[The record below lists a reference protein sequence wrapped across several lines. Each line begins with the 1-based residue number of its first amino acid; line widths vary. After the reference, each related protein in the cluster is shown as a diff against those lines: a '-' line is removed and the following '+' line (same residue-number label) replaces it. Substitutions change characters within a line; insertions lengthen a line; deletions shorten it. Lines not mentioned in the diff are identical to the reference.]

1 MALLYY
7 TRPFLISRFLEDN
20 NISEIKNFEFGGF
33 SEEEEREPYYLGILG
48 LKRLYLGN
56 CSIQKLSGKPF
67 EQLTSLE
74 KLDLINNDLDNE
86 GLGEALHRHPTLRS
100 ITLSGNRLTSVP
112 RMPFSEFPRLQ
123 NMFVSHNRIGSISRE
138 DFAEMT
144 ELEELDLSFNPLEG
158 FPEEDDTFKDSPE
171 LTVARF
177 DHTHLTRLPN
187 ITYLQRLQKLHA
199 DHSRLTHLPQD
210 LCASST
216 ELAVL
221 EIQDNLLTE
230 IPTLSCKH
238 LIDLDLSHNRLHTL
252 HKDLLKGMPLVR
264 AFNLGNN
271 QISTLDDRFFENSID
286 MQDLQLGANSFS
298 SLPRLNFMTHL
309 ERLNV
314 SHNHLTSIP
323 EGTFVDQVKLD
334 FLYLNEND
342 IAYIDPLSFPVNSEL
357 KILNLSLNSRLSEWV
372 LPHGGFQEMAV
383 LHMEELFQLHQVP
396 RVSEIPNVVELHL
409 TYSYHCCIWDQYI
422 GIQAHNITEEE
433 ESGHSIIISYPTA
446 PPPTDPTDLLDS
458 CNIPQD
464 ILDFY
469 FELGIELFVDES
481 CMIHL
486 IFGDENTNIT
496 TVSNNNNQLN
506 PIINR
511 ISSRTS
517 VEIEFRRP
525 RDKILCTPK
534 DPLTPCEHLLEP
546 WLQVF
551 VWIFVVFILIG
562 NGSVLFVGLV
572 SFKKLSLSD
581 LLVCNLAFAGLCLCV
596 YLLSLAI
603 VEVSVVGSS
612 SFLNWQLGS
621 GCNVAGFMLVFY
633 TELSVYV
640 LVVSALERAY
650 SVLRGPCKREKL
662 VGIALGLLGW
672 ILAGLL
678 ALLPMVGVNSYNRL
692 PVCLLSLSHGQAD
705 KIYVGAILVIN
716 LVCFLMILASYV
728 YILIVCKKTKAFRTK
743 RNISLTTIKIAVVTL
758 IFFVCLAP
766 IAILGYM
773 LLANSDFANQ
783 KVATYLLLFV
793 YPLSACVNP
802 FLFAVFSKFFR
813 SRILRRS
820 KVTSDEQTRVQC
832 TQNTAT
838 CESPPH
844 SLDGCGTEHAQNDPV
859 KNRKDSLVTDECKMD
874 YSTFEPSPKTEIE
887 CVKQYVDSGDVI
899 DKMVESDAL

>member
-1 MALLYY
+1 
-7 TRPFLISRFLEDN
+7 
-20 NISEIKNFEFGGF
+20 
-33 SEEEEREPYYLGILG
+33 
-48 LKRLYLGN
+48 
-56 CSIQKLSGKPF
+56 
-67 EQLTSLE
+67 
-74 KLDLINNDLDNE
+74 
-86 GLGEALHRHPTLRS
+86 
-100 ITLSGNRLTSVP
+100 
-112 RMPFSEFPRLQ
+112 MPVSEFPRLQ
-123 NMFVSHNRIGSISRE
+123 KMFLSHNRISSISRE
-138 DFAEMT
+138 DFADLT
-144 ELEELDLSFNPLEG
+144 ELEELDMSFNPLEG

-309 ERLNV
+309 VRLNI

-334 FLYLNEND
+334 SLYLNEND

-372 LPHGGFQEMAV
+372 LPHGGFQQMAV

-396 RVSEIPNVVELHL
+396 RISEIPNVVELHL
-409 TYSYHCCIWDQYI
+409 TYSYHCCIWDQHT
-422 GIQAHNITEEE
+422 GVQVLNITEEE
-433 ESGHSIIISYPTA
+433 ESGHSEVVTHPTS
-446 PPPTDPTDLLDS
+446 PEPTDPLIDVLDPCS
-458 CNIPQD
+458 IPQEV
-464 ILDFY
+464 IDFY
-469 FELGIELFVDES
+469 LELGIEIYVDEN
-481 CMIHL
+481 CVIHV
-486 IFGDENTNIT
+486 IVGGETIDNI
-496 TVSNNNNQLN
+496 TVSNDNNQ
-506 PIINR
+506 IANR
-511 ISSRTS
+511 TSSRTS

-534 DPLTPCEHLLEP
+534 DPLTSCEHLLEP

-612 SFLNWQLGS
+612 SFLDWQLGS

-678 ALLPMVGVNSYNRL
+678 ALLPIVGVNSYNRL
-692 PVCLLSLSHGQAD
+692 PICLFSLSHAQAD

-716 LVCFLMILASYV
+716 LVCFLVILASYV
-728 YILIVCKKTKAFRTK
+728 YILLVCKKTKAFRTK

-758 IFFVCLAP
+758 IFFICLAP
-766 IAILGYM
+766 VAIIGYM
-773 LLANSDFANQ
+773 ALANSDFADQ
-783 KVATYLLLFV
+783 KAAKYLLLFV

-832 TQNTAT
+832 TQNAAM

-844 SLDGCGTEHAQNDPV
+844 SLDSCGTEDAQNDSV
-859 KNRKDSLVTDECKMD
+859 KNRKDSLVADECKMD

-887 CVKQYVDSGDVI
+887 CMKQDVDSGVVI
-899 DKMVESDAL
+899 DKMVESGDVINKMVESDTL